1 MNQKQGLKLKT
12 FCNLNKIRY
21 DLLDY
26 SVDSNINCKKYWC
39 NDKDN
44 IVKKHSKDSK
54 SINEIMNQIEM
65 IRNT

>member
-26 SVDSNINCKKYWC
+26 SVDSNINCKKYWR
-39 NDKDN
+39 NDKV
-44 IVKKHSKDSK
+44 IF
-54 SINEIMNQIEM
+54 
-65 IRNT
+65 

>member
-21 DLLDY
+21 DLLDQ
-26 SVDSNINCKKYWC
+26 SVDSNINCKKYWR

-44 IVKKHSKDSK
+44 ILKKHSKDSK

-65 IRNT
+65 FRNK